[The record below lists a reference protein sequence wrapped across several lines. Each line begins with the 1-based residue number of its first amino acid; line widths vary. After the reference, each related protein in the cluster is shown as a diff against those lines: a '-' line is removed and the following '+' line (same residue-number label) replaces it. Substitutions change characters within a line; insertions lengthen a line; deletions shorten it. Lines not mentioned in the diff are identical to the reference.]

1 MLKKLFLAVLAIS
14 LVIGVLVFIKFNQ
27 FAVMGEAGAKMVLP
41 PQTVT
46 AMSIENTEWEQ
57 VIAANG
63 TISAVQG
70 VTVSAEVG
78 GRVTDINFESA
89 DSVTAGQVLLQ
100 MDTASEDSQLASAK
114 ATAALAKAD
123 LARLRKLIKKNL
135 AAEDSLDRA
144 EAQVK
149 ETNAQVGVIKALI
162 EKKTISAPFSG
173 RLGIRHVN
181 LGQILAVGDPV
192 VELQML
198 NPIYVDFTIPQQK
211 LSLLRRDMQVQITS
225 DAVSDKVF
233 KGLISAI
240 NLEIDTKT
248 RNILVR
254 AKVDNPDELL
264 RVGMFV
270 NIEVILP
277 EKRKVLAV
285 PATAVHF
292 ATFGNSVFVID
303 ENKSAKSDDDKYTL
317 RQQFVVLGKS
327 KGDFVEILKGLEPG
341 EKIVT
346 TGVFKLRSDMP
357 IIIDNTLS
365 PEFSTQPDPRDS

>member
-14 LVIGVLVFIKFNQ
+14 LVIGILVYIKFNQ

-46 AMSIENTEWEQ
+46 AMSIEKTEWEQ

-63 TISAVQG
+63 TVSAVQG

-78 GRVTDINFESA
+78 GRVSNINFESA
-89 DSVTAGQVLLQ
+89 DSVTAGQMLLQ

-162 EKKTISAPFSG
+162 EKKTINAPFSG

-211 LSLLRRDMQVQITS
+211 LSLLQRDMQVEITS
-225 DAVSDKVF
+225 DAVTDKVF
-233 KGLISAI
+233 EGLISAI

-270 NIEVILP
+270 NIKVILP
-277 EKRKVLAV
+277 EKRQVLAV

-292 ATFGNSVFVID
+292 ATFGNSVFVIE
-303 ENKSAKSDDDKYTL
+303 ENKSAKSDDNKYTL

-327 KGDFVEILKGLEPG
+327 RGDFVEILKGLEPG

-357 IIIDNTLS
+357 VVIDNTLS

>member
-63 TISAVQG
+63 TVSAVQG

-211 LSLLRRDMQVQITS
+211 LSLLQRDMQVQITS

-277 EKRKVLAV
+277 EKREVLAV

-357 IIIDNTLS
+357 VIIDNTLS